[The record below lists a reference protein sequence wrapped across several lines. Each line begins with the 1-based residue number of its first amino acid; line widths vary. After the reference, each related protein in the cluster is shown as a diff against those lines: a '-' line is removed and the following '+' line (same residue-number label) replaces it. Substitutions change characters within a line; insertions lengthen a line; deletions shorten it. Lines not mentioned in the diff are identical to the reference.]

1 MIYPIEKVFSYG
13 RKFIFNR
20 VEIIFHL
27 DEKSFSAL
35 EKLLEM
41 QKAGIQ
47 CLK

>member
-13 RKFIFNR
+13 RKFIFNQ

-27 DEKSFSAL
+27 DEKNFSTL

-41 QKAGIQ
+41 QMIEIQ